1 MLGRKAMTNLTTIM
15 KDKNITLDTKI
26 RITEA
31 LVLPV
36 VTYGSETW
44 VIRKAEM
51 KKIEAFELWVWRRLL
66 RVPWTSRRTNEW
78 VLGQIKTE
86 RSLLNTIRKR
96 QLTYYGHINRA
107 DNSLEKLIMQGKIE
121 GKRGRGRPA
130 TKWFDNIK
138 TITTRNVYQLNKDTK
153 DRAEWRRQVHSITMG
168 RTA

>member
-44 VIRKAEM
+44 VIGKAEM
-51 KKIEAFELWVWRRLL
+51 KKIEAFELWVWRRLP

-138 TITTRNVYQLNKDTK
+138 TITRRNVYQLNKDTK
-153 DRAEWRRQVHSITMG
+153 DRAEWRRQVHSITRG
-168 RTA
+168 RTT